1 MTKEAFERVVRQWG
15 SRVHSHAVW
24 MLRDREE
31 ARDVAQEALMR
42 LWKHR
47 EEVHEAGAREWLL
60 RTAHRLCID
69 RSRRLSVLREVPDG
83 PAGIETADPAPG
95 PARLADSALL
105 GKRLESALLGL
116 SPRNRAVVLLREVE
130 GLGYEEIAESLSI
143 PLGTLK
149 AALHRSREKLREAL
163 AAEGV
168 SP

>member
-1 MTKEAFERVVRQWG
+1 MTNEEFERVVRNHG

-31 ARDVAQEALMR
+31 ARDVSQEALVR

-47 EEVHEAGAREWLL
+47 GEVHEAAAREWLL

-69 RSRRLSVLREVPDG
+69 RARRRAARREVPEG
-83 PAGIETADPAPG
+83 PAESEAADPAPD
-95 PARLADSALL
+95 PARVLDSSRL
-105 GKRLESALLGL
+105 GSRLESALLGL
-116 SPRNRAVVLLREVE
+116 SPRNRAIVLLREVE
-130 GLGYEEIAESLSI
+130 GLGYEEVAEALGI

-163 AAEGV
+163 AAAGV
-168 SP
+168 AP